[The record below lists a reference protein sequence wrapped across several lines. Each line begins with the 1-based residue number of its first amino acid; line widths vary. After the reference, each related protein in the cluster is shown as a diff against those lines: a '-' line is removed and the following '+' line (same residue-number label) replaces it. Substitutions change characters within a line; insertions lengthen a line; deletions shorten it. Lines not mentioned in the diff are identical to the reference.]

1 MAIFATRSSPAIM
14 KKILYGILK
23 KMKFLPEK
31 FYVKIYYEYY
41 TGKKLDLDNPVE
53 FNQKIQWMKLF
64 YRPRILNKL
73 VDKYAVR
80 EYVKEKIGE
89 SYLNELIAV
98 YDRVGEVNF
107 EDLPDQFVIKG
118 VHGCHFNL
126 IVKDKKEMNV
136 LRSRYLL
143 TKWLN
148 KNQYYRG
155 GLEWAY
161 KDVKPRL
168 IAEKYLEEFGKEI
181 MNDYK
186 FFCFDGK
193 PKFVQVDLERG
204 INNYRCFYDMNW
216 QKLPFTMK
224 KNPLYEGEVSK
235 PENFETMIEVVSK
248 LADNFPFVRVDL
260 YNIDGRIIFG
270 EMTFYP
276 SDGRNEF
283 KPDEY
288 NRIIGEYIRLP
299 EIPKSQKYITEV

>member
-1 MAIFATRSSPAIM
+1 M
-14 KKILYGILK
+14 
-23 KMKFLPEK
+23 
-31 FYVKIYYEYY
+31 KIYYEYY
-41 TGKKLDLDNPVE
+41 TGKKLDLDHPVE
-53 FNQKIQWMKLF
+53 FNQKIQWMKIF
-64 YRPRILNKL
+64 YRPPILNKL

-107 EDLPDQFVIKG
+107 EELPDQFVIKG

-126 IVKDKKEMNV
+126 IVKDKKEMNL

-181 MNDYK
+181 INDYK
-186 FFCFDGK
+186 FFCFDGE

-204 INNYRCFYDMNW
+204 IHDYRSFYDMNW

-248 LADNFPFVRVDL
+248 LAGNFPFVRVDL

-283 KPDEY
+283 RPEEY

-299 EIPKSQKYITEV
+299 ELPEGQKYITEI